1 MQLKSWNGCFT
12 DLDSNQMS
20 TDLKTTVMEKD
31 FEDNQAIKK
40 LKSLAE
46 DIRFCMY
53 TTIEDGRI
61 VSRPMTTLDI
71 DAEGNV
77 WFFTSRH
84 TELVRDVRH
93 GDPVTLI
100 YSDPK
105 NNTYLSVS
113 GTASIV
119 ESERRKEEL
128 WNLMSKAWFP
138 GGKDDP
144 DLAVLRV
151 TTQEAAYWDS
161 TSSKMVVFFSMLKA
175 VITGNTPD
183 GGDHGKLNLV

>member
-1 MQLKSWNGCFT
+1 
-12 DLDSNQMS
+12 
-20 TDLKTTVMEKD
+20 MEKD

-53 TTIEDGRI
+53 TTIEDGKI
-61 VSRPMTTLDI
+61 VSRPMSTLDI

-84 TELVRDVRH
+84 TEIVKDARH

-105 NNTYLSVS
+105 NNTYVSVS

-175 VITGNTPD
+175 VITGSTPD

>member
-1 MQLKSWNGCFT
+1 
-12 DLDSNQMS
+12 
-20 TDLKTTVMEKD
+20 MEKD

-53 TTIEDGRI
+53 TTIEDGKI

-84 TELVRDVRH
+84 TELVKDARH
-93 GDPVTLI
+93 GDARHGDARHGDARHGNTVTLI
-100 YSDPK
+100 YADPK
-105 NNTYLSVS
+105 SNTYLSVS

-119 ESERRKEEL
+119 ESEHRKEEL

-175 VITGNTPD
+175 VITGTTPD

>member
-1 MQLKSWNGCFT
+1 
-12 DLDSNQMS
+12 
-20 TDLKTTVMEKD
+20 MEKD

-53 TTIEDGRI
+53 TTIEDVKI

-84 TELVRDVRH
+84 TELVKDAPHGNAPHGNARHGNARH

-105 NNTYLSVS
+105 SNTYLSVS

-175 VITGNTPD
+175 VITGSTPD

>member
-1 MQLKSWNGCFT
+1 
-12 DLDSNQMS
+12 
-20 TDLKTTVMEKD
+20 MEKD

-53 TTIEDGRI
+53 TTIEDGKI
-61 VSRPMTTLDI
+61 VSRPMTTMDI

-84 TELVRDVRH
+84 TELVKDAHR
-93 GDPVTLI
+93 GDTVTLI
-100 YSDPK
+100 YSDPQ

-119 ESERRKEEL
+119 ESERRKDEL
-128 WNLMSKAWFP
+128 WNMMTKAWFP

-175 VITGNTPD
+175 VVTGSTPD
-183 GGDHGKLNLV
+183 GGEHGKLNLV

>member
-1 MQLKSWNGCFT
+1 MEPNETKIA
-12 DLDSNQMS
+12 
-20 TDLKTTVMEKD
+20 TDLKTKVMEKD
-31 FEDNQAIKK
+31 FEDNQATKK

-53 TTIEDGRI
+53 TTYEGGRI

-71 DAEGNV
+71 DAEGNI

-84 TELVRDVRH
+84 AELVKDVPQGNARR
-93 GDPVTLI
+93 GDQVTLI

-105 NNTYLSVS
+105 SNTYLSVS

-119 ESERRKEEL
+119 ESERRKDEL

-175 VITGNTPD
+175 VITGSTPD

>member
-1 MQLKSWNGCFT
+1 
-12 DLDSNQMS
+12 
-20 TDLKTTVMEKD
+20 MEKD

-53 TTIEDGRI
+53 TTYEDGRI

-71 DAEGNV
+71 DVEGNI

-84 TELVRDVRH
+84 TDLLRDAPHGNAWQGDAPHGNAPHGAAQHGNARL

-113 GTASIV
+113 GTASVV
-119 ESERRKEEL
+119 ESEHRKEEL

-144 DLAVLRV
+144 DLVVLRV

-161 TSSKMVVFFSMLKA
+161 TSSKMIVFFSMLKA
-175 VITGNTPD
+175 VITGSTPD